1 MIREVV
7 DVRELGSRLSEL
19 LTLVAAGNEVTV
31 VKDEKPVARLLPPE
45 LGSVERVPGL
55 HRGETWMSDDF
66 DEPLPEAF
74 WTGEE

>member
-7 DVRELGSRLSEL
+7 DVRELSSRLSEL

-45 LGSVERVPGL
+45 LASVERVPGL
-55 HRGETWMSDDF
+55 HRGEVWMSEDF